1 MNNRQLLEKFITE
14 NLDGAYRFAYSYT
27 RNETSAEDVVSESV
41 VKALKSVNSLK
52 NQAYLKTWF
61 YKIIINTALSHIKK
75 ESKLVYLNPESS
87 PTIEPFAE
95 DYSSLS
101 FRELIDK
108 LEPKY
113 KSIIIL
119 RFFEDMTLEEIAM
132 TLEENINTIKT
143 RLYRGLKLLKI
154 EMEEE

>member
-1 MNNRQLLEKFITE
+1 MNNRQLLEKYITD

-27 RNETSAEDVVSESV
+27 KNETSAEDVVSESV

-61 YKIIINTALSHIKK
+61 YRIIINTALTHIKK
-75 ESKLVYLNPESS
+75 ESKLVYMDPESS
-87 PTIEPFAE
+87 PIIEPFTE
-95 DYSSLS
+95 DYSALS

-113 KSIIIL
+113 KSVIIL
-119 RFFEDMTLEEIAM
+119 RFFEDMTLEEIAI

-143 RLYRGLKLLKI
+143 RLYRALKLLKI
-154 EMEEE
+154 EMEEA